1 MKSSYPDVSAYVDFR
16 KYLKDCY
23 EARKSVNP
31 KFSHRFF
38 GKKAGYGSS
47 SYFADVLS
55 GRRSLTA
62 TGALRLSRALELA
75 KEEEEYFLQLVNFNQ
90 AASLELKNLYYGKL
104 LSRSRIAP
112 DILSRDKYE
121 YFSKWYHAAL
131 RELLYFEPCK
141 DDFKA
146 LGRKLNPVVPAP
158 QVKKAVALLE
168 KLGMI
173 ARDADGFY
181 RQTVA
186 LVSTD
191 DLGASLHVENFQTE
205 TMKLGIEAL
214 ERHPAADRDISTLT
228 ATLSQESLDKVK
240 VALKELRKCVMV
252 LAEQD
257 QKVDRVVQLNIQLFP
272 LTRFSN
278 RETK

>member
-1 MKSSYPDVSAYVDFR
+1 MKPLLPDVGVYTDFR

-23 EARKSVNP
+23 DVRKAQDP

-47 SYFADVLS
+47 SYFGDVLS

-62 TGALRLSRALELA
+62 AGALRLSRALELT

-90 AASLELKNLYYGKL
+90 AASLELKNLYYAKL

-141 DDFKA
+141 DDFKS
-146 LGRKLNPVVPAP
+146 LGRKLNPAVPAP
-158 QVKKAVALLE
+158 QVKKAIILLE

-173 ARDADGFY
+173 ARDGDGFY
-181 RQTVA
+181 RQTA
-186 LVSTD
+186 PLVSTD
-191 DLGASLHVENFQTE
+191 DLGTSLHVENFQVE
-205 TMKLGIEAL
+205 TMRLGIEAL

-228 ATLSQESLDKVK
+228 ATLSQDSLDKVK
-240 VALKELRKCVMV
+240 AALKELRKCVMA

-257 QKVDRVVQLNIQLFP
+257 QKVDRVIQLNIQLFP
-272 LTRFSN
+272 LTRNTNS
-278 RETK
+278 